1 MLYYPRITNRLEME
15 YARMKKKTI
24 PQLVTILIPM
34 IILLLFLSK
43 KYLLKIA
50 FLLPSCIFY
59 STFHL
64 YCPACGNTRSV
75 AALLYGDILSSLR
88 YNIIP
93 ILLSLLLLLV
103 YIEFATYS
111 FGKHKRILPRS
122 LRFYLVGI
130 GLIVLYLIIRNF
142 IPYLTP

>member
-1 MLYYPRITNRLEME
+1 L
-15 YARMKKKTI
+15 KKKTVPKLI
-24 PQLVTILIPM
+24 TILIPM
-34 IILLLFLSK
+34 IILLLFAAKGYILN
-43 KYLLKIA
+43 IV
-50 FLLPSCIFY
+50 FNLPPCIFY

-75 AALLYGDILSSLR
+75 NALLYGDILTSLR

-93 ILLSLLLLLV
+93 ILLFLLLFLV

-111 FGKHKRILPRS
+111 FGKQKRILPRRLS
-122 LRFYLVGI
+122 FYLIGI